1 MKKKILLLLSLFGG
15 YTLLAVLLYY
25 PLVFQS
31 KILVTPDSL
40 IPQASTMALDRLHAA
55 TGIYPL
61 WQPWL
66 FSGMPTVEAF
76 SYLSRLYYP
85 NVFFDLFH
93 TDGIVLQLIH
103 LAFAGFGVFLFL
115 REYRLATLPAFFGGA
130 VFMLNPYMTA
140 MLVHGHGSQLMTAAY
155 MPWMLWA
162 TMRLIDRGKLPDAG
176 TLALVAGFQLQRSH
190 VQIAYYSWMLTLLL
204 AFCLFFFRRDS
215 SKTTLCSSVS
225 PLLACGGDEGRHKGT
240 FNTLRLFSL
249 LLLALGCGVAMSAAI
264 YLPASKYAA
273 YSVRGMAAQGG
284 ASSWEYATLWSMHP
298 LELFTF
304 LLPGAFGF
312 GGVTYW
318 GFMPFPSSSVG
329 APSVPPF
336 PAAVS
341 NQADKA
347 GVGQLRRRALCLLQ
361 NGFVRYIARVGKLAA
376 QGPAGRISQFII
388 LSALHG

>member
-1 MKKKILLLLSLFGG
+1 
-15 YTLLAVLLYY
+15 
-25 PLVFQS
+25 
-31 KILVTPDSL
+31 
-40 IPQASTMALDRLHAA
+40 
-55 TGIYPL
+55 
-61 WQPWL
+61 
-66 FSGMPTVEAF
+66 MPTVEAF